1 MKSQGHP
8 ARDALFASVDSAF
21 MLWFV
26 GRSGRLMD
34 EPKKSPPRRKEHA
47 LETEV
52 IWAVIGL
59 YIFIAGVL
67 LLIHHLQPRDRELL
81 VETARQSVAVMRSLW
96 DASEAKAREAVFAA
110 GVEHNEADL
119 AAFARASQ
127 PLLSEYRKDPAIDAL
142 YRRIR
147 DLA

>member
-1 MKSQGHP
+1 
-8 ARDALFASVDSAF
+8 
-21 MLWFV
+21 MLW
-26 GRSGRLMD
+26 
-34 EPKKSPPRRKEHA
+34 
-47 LETEV
+47 
-52 IWAVIGL
+52 
-59 YIFIAGVL
+59 IAC
-67 LLIHHLQPRDRELL
+67 
-81 VETARQSVAVMRSLW
+81 VAVSPHLIWVGFALW
-96 DASEAKAREAVFAA
+96 LLAAHLLPLAGAAVFAA